1 MWPISIKLKDMEIAN
16 IQLGYV
22 GENDVTPVIID
33 CESVFSE
40 YPNAVPTM
48 TVQPPKGLKY
58 PAEIERD
65 GNNVI
70 WTVQNYDLNYDGEGE
85 IQIKFTENGKIK
97 KSASCKTTIK
107 KSIEPEAEAPTPIQD
122 WMERAENVLE
132 SLDGLTVSAETLDT
146 GEDAT
151 AEVSEDEQGHKH
163 IDFGLP
169 RGPQGPGPSS
179 EEITEAVDTYLES
192 NFTNPS
198 NPPLDRSLSSSSSAA
213 PADMVGNLKSAIQ
226 YNVDDITRKM
236 TYVRGDNLCR
246 GDDSVKSGYMGT
258 NGTIHSSSDYV
269 YTEKIPV
276 IEGDV
281 IRGYNTQDGSFAQR
295 ALRFVTAFDSSGSA
309 VPASG
314 IDNKFNYTVP
324 NGITHIVVSI
334 AVGTNYMISTGAA
347 KTQYAPFS
355 GYWMATGDFLGNLLD
370 GFVEKNGEKQVTSDN
385 IVDLEKTDR
394 TTLSKN
400 LFANATLVAQNKY
413 VAGISGTTGKAYLS
427 TAQGYDTYI
436 IPTDGVSVYSFTN
449 CRTAIVVSDLEYTP
463 VGSLLANV
471 TSINSSGGAYIL
483 FSFNPT
489 TYPVTNYTITKPIP
503 VYKAINWEIENG
515 VQKQAMDSKTGSI
528 ADGGAL
534 TIDGRSALKD
544 GQMITFV
551 GTVSSFGGG
560 FELEFW
566 GSSVVTNNIVVDA
579 TNISVKY
586 NTSAAVPVAHGL
598 DINNANTVAV
608 TVQFD
613 KGKAKIKLY
622 ANGSVYSAEYDWYQT
637 NGTVTQPRIKSNGS
651 VFSDANLTV
660 TYDSANRAIW
670 MFGDSYLS
678 ITSDARWPYYL
689 NADGYADNALMS
701 GSPGC
706 TTAASAMAFSTLLK
720 YGTPKYAVLATGMND
735 GSDTNGQAPSLW
747 TTYRDAFLTL
757 CEAQGITPVFCTI
770 PTVPTVN
777 NETKNAWVKSSGYR
791 YIDFAKAVGATA
803 SGVWYSGMLSG
814 DNVHPSATGAKALYT
829 QVLIDLPEI
838 MVLH

>member
-1 MWPISIKLKDMEIAN
+1 MDNVYCIVSLTGRISQPTQRKTLREPLVYNNMKAHCLRFHALNDNGSPADLTGVGVTGDFTVSGHNSILPILGTVNGNTAELILPAPCYAYAGRYTAHMNLTKNGQTRTVMTVDGFVERNTTDAIVDPGTPVSNIETAINGANAAAAAANASAAQANAALETVAQAAARANAVADQVGAKVGEIAKN
-16 IQLGYV
+16 TQ
-22 GENDVTPVIID
+22 DV
-33 CESVFSE
+33 
-40 YPNAVPTM
+40 
-48 TVQPPKGLKY
+48 
-58 PAEIERD
+58 
-65 GNNVI
+65 
-70 WTVQNYDLNYDGEGE
+70 
-85 IQIKFTENGKIK
+85 
-97 KSASCKTTIK
+97 
-107 KSIEPEAEAPTPIQD
+107 
-122 WMERAENVLE
+122 
-132 SLDGLTVSAETLDT
+132 
-146 GEDAT
+146 
-151 AEVSEDEQGHKH
+151 
-163 IDFGLP
+163 
-169 RGPQGPGPSS
+169 
-179 EEITEAVDTYLES
+179 
-192 NFTNPS
+192 
-198 NPPLDRSLSSSSSAA
+198 
-213 PADMVGNLKSAIQ
+213 ADLKSAIQ

-246 GDDSVKSGYMGT
+246 GDSTMTSGYMAT
-258 NGTIHSSSDYV
+258 NGTIYSSSNLV
-269 YTEKIPV
+269 YSEKIPV

-281 IRGYNTQDGSFAQR
+281 IRGYNTQNESFAQR

-309 VPASG
+309 VSASG
-314 IDNKFNYTVP
+314 LDNGLSYTVP
-324 NGITHIVVSI
+324 SGITHIVVTI
-334 AVGTNYMISTGAA
+334 AVGTNYMISTGAV

-355 GYWMATGDFLGNLLD
+355 GYWMATGDFLGNLLN

-385 IVDLEKTDR
+385 IADLEKTDR
-394 TTLSKN
+394 TTQSKN

-413 VAGISGTTGKAYLS
+413 VAGIGGITGKAYLLTS
-427 TAQGYDTYI
+427 QAFDTYI
-436 IPTDGVSVYSFTN
+436 IPVDGVSVYSFTN

-463 VGSLLANV
+463 VGSLLTYA

-489 TYPVTNYTITKPIP
+489 TYPVTDYTITKQIP

-515 VQKQAMDSKTGSI
+515 LQKQAVASKSGSI

-566 GSSVVTNNIVVDA
+566 NTSVVTNNIVVDA

-586 NTSAAVPVAHGL
+586 NASAAVPVAHGL

-637 NGTVTQPRIKSNGS
+637 NGTVTQPRVKSNGAT
-651 VFSDANLTV
+651 FSDSDLV
-660 TYDSANRAIW
+660 ITYDSANRGIW
-670 MFGDSYLS
+670 IFGDSYLS
-678 ITSDARWPYYL
+678 LTSDARWPYYL

-706 TTAASAMAFSTLLK
+706 TTYASVTAFQALLE

-757 CEAQGITPVFCTI
+757 CEAQDITPVFCII

-777 NETKNAWVKSSGYR
+777 NETKNAWVRSSGYR
-791 YIDFAKAVGATA
+791 YIDFAKAVGATS

-838 MVLH
+838 MVMH